1 MRKLQLDDNWGTW
14 KFGDTDAVMTFTPK
28 TDDKTPNF
36 ANNVLTFKVAES
48 INRVNG
54 DYIASAPGHVSTNNA
69 DVLLNTSD
77 LSHLEPGTY
86 AVELWITDSIT
97 RKTQIYP
104 SDGYC
109 FFTIDQNTMAVTDIS
124 NISTKTLEAVYA
136 DLLQKINNFKQGAAG
151 KDGKTPK
158 IISGTVTKLSPDA
171 QPTFLLT
178 PTADDPNTYQIDLG
192 LPTGAKGDK
201 GDSVQGPQG
210 APGEDGTTPHIDKAT
225 GDWFVGSLD
234 TQVKA
239 QGPEAPM
246 PDMSKYVTVDSLN
259 QQLTTMN
266 DAIKK
271 RPTIDALQAVS
282 DQNGKTLAKLN
293 SLIDSLNASKAPSQ
307 SASASTSASTSAQNS
322 QSASSASQSAS
333 SASQSAS
340 SASQAASGAPQ
351 AASGAPQSAN
361 TPSSQPTSA
370 SQPMK

>member
-77 LSHLEPGTY
+77 LSQLEPGTY

-158 IISGTVTKLSPDA
+158 IIAGTVTKLSPDA

-192 LPTGAKGDK
+192 LPAGPKGDK

-210 APGEDGTTPHIDKAT
+210 APGEDGITPHLDKAT

-307 SASASTSASTSAQNS
+307 SASASTSASTSAS
-322 QSASSASQSAS
+322 QAASSASQSAS
-333 SASQSAS
+333 
-340 SASQAASGAPQ
+340 GAPQ
-351 AASGAPQSAN
+351 SASGAPQSAN

>member
-77 LSHLEPGTY
+77 LSQLEPGTY

-158 IISGTVTKLSPDA
+158 IIAGTVTKLSPDA

-210 APGEDGTTPHIDKAT
+210 APGEDGVTPHIDKAT

-234 TQVKA
+234 TMVKA
-239 QGPEAPM
+239 QGPAGEV
-246 PDMSKYVTVDSLN
+246 PDMSQFVKVDALN
-259 QQLTTMN
+259 QQLTTIN
-266 DAIKK
+266 TAIKS
-271 RPTIDALQAVS
+271 RVTSDQLQAVA
-282 DQNGKTLAKLN
+282 DANAKTLSKLN
-293 SLIDSLNASKAPSQ
+293 SLIASLS
-307 SASASTSASTSAQNS
+307 SASDSTPTSSSQPASTSASTSAS
-322 QSASSASQSAS
+322 QASSTSDSAST
-333 SASQSAS
+333 
-340 SASQAASGAPQ
+340 SASQASAS
-351 AASGAPQSAN
+351 AS
-361 TPSSQPTSA
+361 TPTSA
-370 SQPMK
+370 SQASTSASTSTSQANGQKVRK

>member
-1 MRKLQLDDNWGTW
+1 MRTLVLDDDWGKW

-28 TDDKTPNF
+28 TDDKTPSYD
-36 ANNVLTFKVAES
+36 NNMLTFKIAQADGLKS
-48 INRVNG
+48 G
-54 DYIASAPGHVSTNNA
+54 DYIASTPGHVANNSQ
-69 DVLLNTSD
+69 DVELDTSD
-77 LSHLEPGTY
+77 LAQLEPGTY
-86 AVELWITDSIT
+86 AVELWITDGVT
-97 RKTQIYP
+97 RKTAVYP

-109 FFTIDQNTMAVTDIS
+109 FFTIDKNTMVVTDIS
-124 NISTKTLEAVYA
+124 NISTKTLQAVYA

-158 IISGTVTKLSPDA
+158 IVAGTVTKLSSDA

-192 LPTGAKGDK
+192 LPAGPKGDK

-210 APGEDGTTPHIDKAT
+210 TSGEDGTTPHIDTAT

-239 QGPEAPM
+239 QGPEPPL

-259 QQLTTMN
+259 QQLITMN

-307 SASASTSASTSAQNS
+307 SASASTSASTSSS

-333 SASQSAS
+333 TSSSQS
-340 SASQAASGAPQ
+340 
-351 AASGAPQSAN
+351 
-361 TPSSQPTSA
+361 TST